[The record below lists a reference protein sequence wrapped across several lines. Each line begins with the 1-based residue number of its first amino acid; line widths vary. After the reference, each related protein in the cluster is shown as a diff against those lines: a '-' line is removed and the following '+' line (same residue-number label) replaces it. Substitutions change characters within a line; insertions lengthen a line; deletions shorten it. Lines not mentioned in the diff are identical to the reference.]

1 MEKVSKDTI
10 KETIKELPKE
20 QQKIILH
27 LADTFDGEEET
38 INTYMKSKLNK

>member
-1 MEKVSKDTI
+1 MKEVS

-27 LADTFDGEEET
+27 LADTFEGEEET
-38 INTYMKSKLNK
+38 INEYVKKLGKQK